1 MFKRGIKL
9 PFGAD
14 DGANTAAD
22 SEEPSG
28 TGNKDETK
36 PGKPK
41 RKRKNALP
49 DETNPEEPA
58 AEGDAN
64 GKADPFKGNLD
75 LEQLLADART
85 AVNKDAK

>member
-22 SEEPSG
+22 SAEPSG
-28 TGNKDETK
+28 TGSKDETK

-49 DETNPEEPA
+49 DETKRRCRRQSRP
-58 AEGDAN
+58 
-64 GKADPFKGNLD
+64 
-75 LEQLLADART
+75 
-85 AVNKDAK
+85 V